1 MHLWPICQ
9 ITFNWLTT
17 NAFMLLLL
25 LMIMLIIQVT
35 MLECLLQQRDAVC
48 HAVISSSSR
57 NSRDVQNLSPEQ
69 WTTASQL
76 MSTLRPF
83 VEIVDLMSTMSF
95 PPLSLIVPAVDGL
108 RRALCELTDG
118 HDGLRDVLLDL
129 INENFGAVFDDD
141 ELCAATVVGVF
152 VC

>member
-1 MHLWPICQ
+1 MLVIQ
-9 ITFNWLTT
+9 L
-17 NAFMLLLL
+17 MLLLT
-25 LMIMLIIQVT
+25 MAVMIIQVT
-35 MLECLLQQRDAVC
+35 MLERLLQQRDAVC

-57 NSRDVQNLSPEQ
+57 SYHDVQNLSPEQ

-83 VEIVDLMSTMSF
+83 VEVVDLMSTMFF

-108 RRALCELTDG
+108 RRALCELTEV

-141 ELCAATVVGVF
+141 ELCAAAVVGVF
-152 VC
+152 IC

>member
-1 MHLWPICQ
+1 MLVIQ
-9 ITFNWLTT
+9 L
-17 NAFMLLLL
+17 MLLLT
-25 LMIMLIIQVT
+25 MAVMIIQVT
-35 MLECLLQQRDAVC
+35 MLERLLQQRDAVC
-48 HAVISSSSR
+48 HAVISSSSYH
-57 NSRDVQNLSPEQ
+57 DVQNLSPEQ

-83 VEIVDLMSTMSF
+83 VEVVDLMNTMSF

-108 RRALCELTDG
+108 RRALCELTAG

-141 ELCAATVVGVF
+141 ELCVATVVGVLI
-152 VC
+152 C